1 MICQS
6 QCQSAG
12 ASGRREGLFG
22 QGMLS
27 RGNRSEGNVG
37 RGMGR

>member
-27 RGNRSEGNVG
+27 RGNQSGENVG